1 MRVVIITAS
10 TNPSGGARQAL
21 YQAAGL
27 AERGHAVTLLLPR
40 RSPFWRLYEP
50 NPLWQP
56 LPDDT
61 ACWRACVEALIPRG
75 PAILH
80 AYHGP
85 AVKRASW
92 WGLFWKRKGIACVAH
107 RGVALRPGNPLPY
120 LSPGLRAVLANS
132 RACAATLS
140 LHCPK
145 HKIHV
150 VHNGVPDARIQPT
163 LPASALREQLHL
175 PPGELLFG
183 YVGNDNP
190 IKGTEMLL
198 RAFAL
203 VRTSARLLVVG
214 ATPEKWGTLCRELGI
229 TERVCLPGYVENVS
243 DYLQLCDVFVF
254 PSQCMDSA
262 PNTLLEATRMGLPIV
277 ATNVGGVSEHIDGN
291 GLLVPPGDPRILA
304 GALEEAAANPEQRAA
319 WSEASRRLGQR
330 YTVQARCE
338 ALERIYQTVLAAL

>member
-21 YQAAGL
+21 YQADGL
-27 AERGHAVTLLLPR
+27 AERGHSVTLLLPR

-56 LPDDT
+56 LPDDPS
-61 ACWRACVEALIPRG
+61 CWRSCVEALLPHG
-75 PAILH
+75 PAVLH

-85 AVKRASW
+85 AVKRVAW
-92 WGLFWKRKGIACVAH
+92 WGLFWKHRGIACVAH

-120 LSPGLRAVLANS
+120 LSPGLRAVFANS
-132 RACAATLS
+132 QACADTLS

-145 HKIHV
+145 SKIYV
-150 VHNGVPDARIQPT
+150 VRNGVPDARIRPT
-163 LPASALREQLHL
+163 ISADAMRTQLHL

-190 IKGTEMLL
+190 IKGTEILL

-203 VRTSARLLVVG
+203 ARTSARLLVVG
-214 ATPEKWGTLCRELGI
+214 ATPERWLPLCRELHI
-229 TERVCLPGYVENVS
+229 TDRVCLPGHVENVS

-254 PSQCMDSA
+254 PSRCMDSA
-262 PNTLLEATRMGLPIV
+262 PNTLLEAARMGLPVV
-277 ATNVGGVSEHIDGN
+277 AADVGGVSELIDGN
-291 GLLVPPGDPRILA
+291 GLLVPPGDPSILA
-304 GALEEAAANPEQRAA
+304 RALEEAAANPEQRAA

-338 ALERIYQTVLAAL
+338 ALERIYQSVLAAL